1 MTRGEMSIGIVV
13 AMALGLIILLI
24 LLGVVVS
31 RVGIFGKGS
40 ENVAADANAGLCFGK
55 GQCIANKA
63 DCKTTIVE
71 PTAPAGW
78 TDCSGTCCKP

>member
-13 AMALGLIILLI
+13 ALALGLIILLI

-31 RVGIFGKGS
+31 RVGIFGKSS

-55 GQCIANKA
+55 GQCIAKELP
-63 DCKTTIVE
+63 CTTPVSGMPIS
-71 PTAPAGW
+71 GW